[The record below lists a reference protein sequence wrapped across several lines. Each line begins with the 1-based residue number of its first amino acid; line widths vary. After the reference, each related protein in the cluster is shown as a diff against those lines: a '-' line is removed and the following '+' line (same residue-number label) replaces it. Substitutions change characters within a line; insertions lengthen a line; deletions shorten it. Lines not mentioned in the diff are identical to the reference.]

1 MKKTLLLLSP
11 LAALTLAACA
21 TTATNSGPPIAA
33 SPTVL
38 DAWTD
43 RVQVTPI
50 PDEILLA
57 AHATGLSGAQARALS
72 DFQARWMQ
80 AEGGLIVISAP
91 NQGGYKVGSEA
102 RDMLLG
108 LGVRSDQVR
117 LSGYDA
123 AKPGAP
129 VIVGFQRYVVA
140 TPNCSSWPD
149 VRKSF
154 GNEPLD
160 NFGCSVTANMAAQV
174 ANPRD
179 LLESRPLD
187 PADPLRRADVL
198 GKYRT
203 GANTAGQARASGTVS
218 QAIQ

>member
-11 LAALTLAACA
+11 LSALALAACA
-21 TTATNSGPPIAA
+21 TTSGPPVATA
-33 SPTVL
+33 PTVL

-57 AHATGLSGAQARALS
+57 AHATGLSGSQARALS
-72 DFQARWMQ
+72 DFQMRWMQ
-80 AEGGLIVISAP
+80 ADGGLIVISAP
-91 NQGGYKVGSEA
+91 NQGGYRVGNDA
-102 RDMLLG
+102 KQLLLE

-129 VIVGFQRYVVA
+129 VIVGFQRYQVA
-140 TPNCSSWPD
+140 TPNCASWPD

-179 LLESRPLD
+179 LLGARPLD
-187 PADPLRRADVL
+187 PADPLRRATVL
-198 GKYRT
+198 GKYRA
-203 GANTAGQARASGTVS
+203 GENTAGQAQASGTVS